1 MITHQLA
8 QCRVGNARV
17 TVNVYNNTFEDGT
30 LLSTGIRGGMNN
42 PLSSLADLLHNTLIV
57 LLEVFLTTPHPI
69 AIVSFMKEEEPENG
83 QKSEY

>member
-42 PLSSLADLLHNTLIV
+42 PLSSLADLFHNTSIALF
-57 LLEVFLTTPHPI
+57 EVFLTTPHHI
-69 AIVSFMKEEEPENG
+69 VIVSFMKMEEFEKGWRGE
-83 QKSEY
+83 

>member
-1 MITHQLA
+1 
-8 QCRVGNARV
+8 
-17 TVNVYNNTFEDGT
+17 
-30 LLSTGIRGGMNN
+30 MNN